1 MKKRLLI
8 LGAPG
13 AGKGTQ
19 ARKICELLDIPT
31 FSTGEMLRSQ
41 MKAGTELGKKA
52 KELIDRGELVPDSVI
67 SSLVEAELQSPRY
80 REGFLADGYPRNLEQ
95 AHFLDQV
102 LKDMGTQ
109 LDAVINLDVNLEDV
123 VGRLLKRAEIEK
135 RSDDTEP
142 VIRRRLQVYQEQ
154 TEPLV
159 RYYREA
165 GLLIN
170 IDGNGSIDQVW
181 DSIAAKLQ

>member
-1 MKKRLLI
+1 MIKRLVI

-19 ARKICELLDIPT
+19 ARRICELLDIPT
-31 FSTGEMLRSQ
+31 FSTGAMLRAQ
-41 MKAGTELGKKA
+41 MQEGTELGIKV
-52 KELIDRGELVPDSVI
+52 KELINRGELVPDSII
-67 SSLVEAELQSPRY
+67 SSLVESELKSERFS
-80 REGFLADGYPRNLEQ
+80 RGFLADGYPRNLEQ
-95 AHFLDQV
+95 AHFMDSVLQGLD
-102 LKDMGTQ
+102 TQ
-109 LDAVINLDVNLEDV
+109 LDAVINLDVDLEDV
-123 VGRLLKRAEIEK
+123 VGRLLKRAEIEH

-142 VIRRRLQVYQEQ
+142 VIRRRLQVYHEQ

-165 GLLIN
+165 ELLIN

-181 DSIAAKLQ
+181 DCIKSKLS

>member
-95 AHFLDQV
+95 AHFLDRV
-102 LKDMGTQ
+102 LKNMGTQ
-109 LDAVINLDVNLEDV
+109 LDAVINLDVRLEDV

>member
-95 AHFLDQV
+95 ARFLDRV
-102 LKDMGTQ
+102 LKNMGTQ
-109 LDAVINLDVNLEDV
+109 LDAVINLDVRLEDV
-123 VGRLLKRAEIEK
+123 VGRLLKRAEIEN

-165 GLLIN
+165 GLLID

-181 DSIAAKLQ
+181 ESIAAQLQ

>member
-1 MKKRLLI
+1 
-8 LGAPG
+8 
-13 AGKGTQ
+13 
-19 ARKICELLDIPT
+19 
-31 FSTGEMLRSQ
+31 
-41 MKAGTELGKKA
+41 
-52 KELIDRGELVPDSVI
+52 
-67 SSLVEAELQSPRY
+67 
-80 REGFLADGYPRNLEQ
+80 
-95 AHFLDQV
+95 FLDQV

-123 VGRLLKRAEIEK
+123 VGRLLKRAEIEH

-181 DSIAAKLQ
+181 ENIAAQLQ

>member
-19 ARKICELLDIPT
+19 ARNICELLDIPT
-31 FSTGEMLRSQ
+31 FSTGAMLRSQ

-102 LKDMGTQ
+102 LKNMSTH
-109 LDAVINLDVNLEDV
+109 LDAVINLDVELEDV
-123 VGRLLKRAEIEK
+123 VGRLLKRAEIEN

-142 VIRRRLQVYQEQ
+142 VIRRRLQVYKEQ

-181 DSIAAKLQ
+181 DSIAAHLR

>member
-1 MKKRLLI
+1 MKKRLVI

-19 ARKICELLDIPT
+19 ARNICELLAIPT
-31 FSTGEMLRSQ
+31 FSTGAMLRAQ
-41 MKAGTELGKKA
+41 MQAGTELGNKA

-67 SSLVEAELQSPRY
+67 GALVEAELKTDRY
-80 REGFLADGYPRNLEQ
+80 RGGFLADGYPRNLEQ
-95 AHFLDQV
+95 ARFLDQV

-123 VGRLLKRAEIEK
+123 VGRLLKRAEIEH

-165 GLLIN
+165 DLLIN

-181 DSIAAKLQ
+181 DNIAAQLQ

>member
-31 FSTGEMLRSQ
+31 FSTGAMLRSQ

-67 SSLVEAELQSPRY
+67 SSLVEAELQSSRY

-102 LKDMGTQ
+102 LKNMGTH
-109 LDAVINLDVNLEDV
+109 LDAVINLDVELEDV
-123 VGRLLKRAEIEK
+123 VGRLLKRAEIEN

-142 VIRRRLQVYQEQ
+142 VIRRRLQVYKEQ

-181 DSIAAKLQ
+181 NSIAAQLR